1 MQENIQKSV
10 EFLTVD
16 LEREGQRL
24 DNFLMSYLKNLPRSR
39 LYRLL
44 RTGQVRINKGRVKP
58 NYRLK
63 RGDIIRIPPV
73 SLPIKDVPPI
83 ISNSLKTLLIKS
95 IVFENEN
102 LLVLNKPAGLAVH
115 GGSGLSLGLIE
126 SMRQIRPECNHLELI
141 HRLDKETSGCLLIA
155 KKRSVLLECHAA
167 LREKTTKKIYQAIV
181 VGKWNKGIHSINAPL
196 KKNILKSGERVV
208 SSSPDGKV
216 SETQFE
222 LLKYNKNFSFIKA
235 VPITG
240 RTHQIRVH
248 TKLAGHPIL
257 GDSKYG
263 DFNLNSEMLRKGFK
277 GMFLHAKSINIKI
290 QNQYFEFESR
300 LPASWDK
307 IMSEIVV

>member
-1 MQENIQKSV
+1 M
-10 EFLTVD
+10 
-16 LEREGQRL
+16 
-24 DNFLMSYLKNLPRSR
+24 
-39 LYRLL
+39 
-44 RTGQVRINKGRVKP
+44 
-58 NYRLK
+58 
-63 RGDIIRIPPV
+63 
-73 SLPIKDVPPI
+73 
-83 ISNSLKTLLIKS
+83 
-95 IVFENEN
+95 
-102 LLVLNKPAGLAVH
+102 AVH

-126 SMRQIRPECNHLELI
+126 SMRQIRPECNDLELI

-155 KKRSVLLECHAA
+155 KKGAFYLNVMLPCARKLQ
-167 LREKTTKKIYQAIV
+167 KIYQAIV
-181 VGKWNKGIHSINAPL
+181 VGKWNKGIHSVNAPL
-196 KKNILKSGERVV
+196 KKNILKSGERIVT
-208 SSSPDGKV
+208 SSPDGKV

-222 LLKYNKNFSFIKA
+222 LLKYNKNFSYIKA